1 MPAGMDIKLVRHI
14 GSERPATHSRLIRG
28 WWNDDDLHVVL
39 VDDRLKETLTVVSP
53 NRSLVRVEQLE
64 IRLDALQQVVCTALK
79 PSHCPGI
86 DLMII
91 NFGVSAAWV
100 WIGCVIPIIARTP
113 NDVLFFAEL
122 TATAERIDEEQKFL
136 DLRRDG

>member
-1 MPAGMDIKLVRHI
+1 M
-14 GSERPATHSRLIRG
+14 
-28 WWNDDDLHVVL
+28 
-39 VDDRLKETLTVVSP
+39 TVP
-53 NRSLVRVEQLE
+53 GDFDCKFLPTDLVRVEQLE

-86 DLMII
+86 ELMII

-122 TATAERIDEEQKFL
+122 TATAERIDEGKNS
-136 DLRRDG
+136 